1 MCGKAGKNENVH
13 FTIFL
18 PRPQLERIFP
28 ISQWNIG
35 GETSSSES
43 QKARLLRLDIISKY
57 HSIIFAPFTKSLGKK
72 VKLAILLLL
81 FI

>member
-57 HSIIFAPFTKSLGKK
+57 LSIIFVPFTKSLGKK
-72 VKLAILLLL
+72 VKLATLL
-81 FI
+81 F